1 MNTDHQLQET
11 LGKSEILFSKLW
23 EISVDGMRLTD
34 GNGTIVMI
42 NDAYCRIVELDREEL
57 LNQPFSVVYHQSEQ
71 KSVLETYRRDV
82 INNEVKTHFE
92 RENTL
97 WNKKIFKFF
106 PQHSRLR

>member
-34 GNGTIVMI
+34 GNGTIVMV
-42 NDAYCRIVELDREEL
+42 NEAYCRIVNLDKEEL
-57 LNQPFSVVYHQSEQ
+57 LNQPFSIVYHQSEQ
-71 KSVLETYRRDV
+71 KRVLETYRRDI
-82 INNEVKTHFE
+82 INNEIKTHFE

-97 WNKKIFKFF
+97 
-106 PQHSRLR
+106 